1 MKVPLEIAFKGMR
14 NTDDLD
20 ALIREEAAK
29 LEKVCGYIS
38 SCRVIVEMR
47 HKRQRVGNPYRV
59 RIDMTVPPG
68 HELVVKREPSKG
80 DMHDPVE
87 IVIKDAFN
95 SAARQLQK
103 LVEQQRGDVKVH
115 PEHEVT
121 AVVYRL
127 FPDQEYGFLRTVDT
141 QQDIY
146 FHKNSVLH
154 NGFDRLT
161 VGLGVRFAAAEG
173 ENGLQATSV
182 QIVDTGRTPV
192 RRAER
197 G

>member
-1 MKVPLEIAFKGMR
+1 MKVPLEIAFKGIR
-14 NTDDLD
+14 NTDELD

-29 LEKVCGYIS
+29 LERVCGYIS
-38 SCRVIVEMR
+38 SCRVIVEA
-47 HKRQRVGNPYRV
+47 RQKHQTTGSPYRV

-68 HELVVKREPSKG
+68 HELVVKQEAGQG

-87 IVIKDAFN
+87 IVIKDVFE
-95 SAARQLQK
+95 SAARQLRK
-103 LVEQQRGDVKVH
+103 LVEQQRGAIKAH
-115 PEHEVT
+115 PEQEVM
-121 AVVYRL
+121 AVVHRL
-127 FPDQEYGFLRTVDT
+127 FPEEEYGFLRTVDT

-154 NGFDRLT
+154 HDFDRLV
-161 VGLGVRFAAAEG
+161 VGTGVRYTAQEG
-173 ENGLQATSV
+173 EQGLQATAV

-192 RRAER
+192 KPRSR

>member
-1 MKVPLEIAFKGMR
+1 MKVPLEIAFKGIR
-14 NTDDLD
+14 NTDELD

-29 LEKVCGYIS
+29 LERVCGYIS

-47 HKRQRVGNPYRV
+47 QKHQTTGSPYRV

-68 HELVVKREPSKG
+68 HELVMKQESGQG

-87 IVIKDAFN
+87 IVIKNVFE
-95 SAARQLQK
+95 SAARQLRK
-103 LVEQQRGDVKVH
+103 LVEQQRGDTKAH
-115 PEHEVT
+115 PEQEVM

-127 FPDQEYGFLRTVDT
+127 FPDQEYGFLRTVDS

-154 NGFDRLT
+154 HDFDRLV
-161 VGLGVRFAAAEG
+161 VGTGVRYTAQEG
-173 ENGLQATSV
+173 EQGPQATAV

-192 RRAER
+192 KPRSRA
-197 G
+197 

>member
-1 MKVPLEIAFKGMR
+1 MKVPLEIAFKGVR
-14 NTDDLD
+14 NTDELD

-29 LEKVCGYIS
+29 LERVCGYIS

-47 HKRQRVGNPYRV
+47 QKHQTTGSPYRV

-68 HELVVKREPSKG
+68 HELVMKQESGQG

-87 IVIKDAFN
+87 IVIKNVFE
-95 SAARQLQK
+95 SAARQLGK
-103 LVEQQRGDVKVH
+103 LVEQQRGDTKTH
-115 PEHEVT
+115 PEQEVM

-127 FPDQEYGFLRTVDT
+127 FPDQEYGFLRTVDS

-154 NGFDRLT
+154 HDFDRLV
-161 VGLGVRFAAAEG
+161 VGTGVRYSAQDG
-173 ENGLQATSV
+173 EQGPQATAV

-192 RRAER
+192 KPRSRT
-197 G
+197 

>member
-1 MKVPLEIAFKGMR
+1 MKVPLEIAFKGIR
-14 NTDDLD
+14 NTDELD

-29 LEKVCGYIS
+29 LERACGYIS
-38 SCRVIVEMR
+38 SCRVIVEL
-47 HKRQRVGNPYRV
+47 RQKHQTTGSPYRV

-68 HELVVKREPSKG
+68 HELVVKQEPGQG

-87 IVIKDAFN
+87 IVIKNVFE
-95 SAARQLQK
+95 SAARQLRK
-103 LVEQQRGDVKVH
+103 LVEQQRGDTKSH
-115 PEHEVT
+115 PEQEVM

-127 FPDQEYGFLRTVDT
+127 FPEQEYGFLRTVDT
-141 QQDIY
+141 QQDVY

-154 NGFDRLT
+154 HDFDRLV
-161 VGLGVRFAAAEG
+161 VGTGVRYTAQEG
-173 ENGLQATSV
+173 EQGLQATAV

-192 RRAER
+192 KPRLR

>member
-1 MKVPLEIAFKGMR
+1 MKVPIEIAFKGIR
-14 NTDDLD
+14 NTDELD

-29 LEKVCGYIS
+29 LERVCDYIS

-47 HKRQRVGNPYRV
+47 QKHQTVGNPYRV

-68 HELVVKREPSKG
+68 HELVVKRESGQG

-87 IVIKDAFN
+87 IVIKDVFD
-95 SAARQLQK
+95 SAVRQLRK
-103 LVEQQRGDVKVH
+103 LVEQQRGDTKTH
-115 PEHEVT
+115 PEQQVM
-121 AVVYRL
+121 AVVHRI

-146 FHKNSVLH
+146 FHRNSVLH
-154 NGFDRLT
+154 HDFERLA
-161 VGLGVRFAAAEG
+161 VGTGVRYTAQEG
-173 ENGLQATSV
+173 EQGLQATAV

-192 RRAER
+192 KPRSRE
-197 G
+197 

>member
-1 MKVPLEIAFKGMR
+1 MKVPLEIAFKGIR
-14 NTDDLD
+14 NTDELD

-29 LEKVCGYIS
+29 LERVCDYIS

-47 HKRQRVGNPYRV
+47 QKHQTVGNPYRV

-68 HELVVKREPSKG
+68 HELVVKREPSQG

-87 IVIKDAFN
+87 IVIKNVFD
-95 SAARQLQK
+95 SAVRQLRK
-103 LVEQQRGDVKVH
+103 LVEQQRGDTKTH
-115 PEHEVT
+115 PEQQVM
-121 AVVYRL
+121 AVVNRI
-127 FPDQEYGFLRTVDT
+127 FPDQEYGFLKTVDT

-154 NGFDRLT
+154 HDFDRLI
-161 VGLGVRFAAAEG
+161 VGTGVRYTAQEG
-173 ENGLQATSV
+173 EQGLQATAV

-192 RRAER
+192 KPRSQV
-197 G
+197 